1 MESLS
6 LSNTVSFKDDSSE
19 KGDDWSAITASQSV
33 SGDKGKRFTIQ
44 SSRVMFNYFLNFSSE
59 HSLA

>member
-1 MESLS
+1 METLS
-6 LSNTVSFKDDSSE
+6 SSNAVSFPDDSAE
-19 KGDDWSAITASQSV
+19 KGDEWSAKTASQSV
-33 SGDKGKRFTIQ
+33 SGDKGKRFSIQ